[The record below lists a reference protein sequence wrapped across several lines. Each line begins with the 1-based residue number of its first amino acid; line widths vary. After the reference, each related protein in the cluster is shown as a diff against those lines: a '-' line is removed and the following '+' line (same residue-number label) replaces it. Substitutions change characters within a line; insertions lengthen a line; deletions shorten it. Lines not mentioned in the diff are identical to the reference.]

1 MKALRHLLISAVIL
15 LAGPQPGWA
24 QSVTELYVSPDT
36 LSLTVGQKQGLAV
49 QAFDNNGNAILRMTF
64 HTTDDAVV
72 VVEGTGTVTAV
83 GPGTAQV
90 IVSAGRK
97 SKAVFVQVG
106 GEPTTASS
114 AAMIRVPAPLP
125 EFASVVVQPAAIYA
139 LPGEK
144 ARAVAFGVRAD
155 GSMVGRL
162 KAVWK
167 SIRPDVATVGD
178 TSGVVTALVPGEG
191 SVQAMMPNGLAA
203 MVPVFVSA
211 DEFFVQLN
219 ALVLQA
225 NDSFTL
231 STVVPKQRGRHL
243 VNSDLQWASTN
254 LAIVQVSTEGVAKG
268 VAPGQAEIIVKGFG
282 QERRLPVNIYPPIAR
297 FLTSPKLS
305 DTVRIPLLASREFK
319 VRAEAADST
328 TIPDVPIDWV
338 LGDTSI
344 ATLNKASGLLTAKQ
358 LGTTTLA
365 FSARGF
371 APLSWTVQIVAAT
384 LGLDRS
390 RVALSPGQKT
400 KLSVSY
406 LNEQKKPGA
415 SAAGVTWSSNNPG
428 VARVGADGTV
438 QAIAPGRA
446 MISAVAGPG
455 DPVAAV
461 VMVSGDMLLVSSRF
475 GKLGIFS
482 LLNTPNRVFVP
493 IAADSSSN
501 NIDPAYSP
509 DRTRLA
515 FSSDRSAGNYDIYVA
530 DADGQNATRLT
541 NDPGPD
547 LQPVWTPDGQA
558 IVFTG
563 TRGGVKRIM
572 MMQVNGTA
580 LHELA
585 GLPGGAQDPVIS
597 PNGNTLAFTGFPVA
611 KNLQSDIY
619 TFSLAGTG
627 ASVVAMGAKDRQEH
641 NPAYLPTGELVYVV
655 DRKDK
660 KEMNLVLRRSS
671 AVPLVSSDAPITAI
685 AISPD
690 GSRIAWATS
699 RTLDKNRTETALLW
713 RTLPTG
719 PDTPVQLLPGERVA
733 SPSF

>member
-1 MKALRHLLISAVIL
+1 
-15 LAGPQPGWA
+15 
-24 QSVTELYVSPDT
+24 
-36 LSLTVGQKQGLAV
+36 
-49 QAFDNNGNAILRMTF
+49 MTF

-106 GEPTTASS
+106 GEPTTSS
-114 AAMIRVPAPLP
+114 TAATIKVPAPLP

-167 SIRPDVATVGD
+167 SIRPDIAAVGD
-178 TSGVVTALVPGEG
+178 TSGIVTALVPGEG

-219 ALVLQA
+219 ALVLQV

-254 LAIVQVSTEGVAKG
+254 LAIAQVSTEGVVKG
-268 VAPGQAEIIVKGFG
+268 VAHGQAEIVVKGFG

-305 DTVRIPLLASREFK
+305 DTVRVPLLASREFK

-328 TIPDVPIDWV
+328 IIPDVPIDWV

-344 ATLNKASGLLTAKQ
+344 AAFSRASGLLTSKQ
-358 LGTTTLA
+358 LGTITLSFA
-365 FSARGF
+365 ARGF
-371 APLSWTVQIVAAT
+371 APRTWTVQVVAAT
-384 LGLDRS
+384 LGLDRRVS
-390 RVALSPGQKT
+390 RFPPARRP
-400 KLSVSY
+400 VSRY
-406 LNEQKKPGA
+406 RISTSRRKPGA
-415 SAAGVTWSSNNPG
+415 AAAGHLELQQS
-428 VARVGADGTV
+428 RRR
-438 QAIAPGRA
+438 PGRRRRDGA
-446 MISAVAGPG
+446 GHSPWSRHDLRGRGPG
-455 DPVAAV
+455 RPGHRRRHGVGRHAACLQPVWQTGSFLPGQHA
-461 VMVSGDMLLVSSRF
+461 R
-475 GKLGIFS
+475 
-482 LLNTPNRVFVP
+482 TVFIP
-493 IAADSSSN
+493 IVADRSSN

-515 FSSDRSAGNYDIYVA
+515 FSSDRSGGNYDIYVA

-547 LQPVWTPDGQA
+547 LQPVWSPDGQA

-572 MMQVNGTA
+572 MMQVNGTG

-585 GLPGGAQDPVIS
+585 GLPGGAQDPIIS
-597 PNGNTLAFTGFPVA
+597 PDGNTLAFTGFPVA
-611 KNLQSDIY
+611 KNSQSDIY
-619 TFSLAGTG
+619 TLSLAGA
-627 ASVVAMGAKDRQEH
+627 ASPVVAMGAKDRQEH

-660 KEMNLVLRRSS
+660 KEMNVVLRRSS
-671 AVPLVSSDAPITAI
+671 AAPLVSSDDSDDRHLPLRPMVPALRGPPAAPWT
-685 AISPD
+685 
-690 GSRIAWATS
+690 RIEPRRPCS
-699 RTLDKNRTETALLW
+699 GVRCPLR
-713 RTLPTG
+713 
-719 PDTPVQLLPGERVA
+719 PDTPVQLLPGERVS

>member
-1 MKALRHLLISAVIL
+1 MRALRHLLLPSVIL
-15 LAGPQPGWA
+15 LAGPKPGWG

-49 QAFDNNGNAILRMTF
+49 QAFDSNGNAILRLTF
-64 HTTDDAVV
+64 HSTDDAVV

-83 GPGTAQV
+83 GPGAAQV
-90 IVSAGRK
+90 LVSAGRK
-97 SKAVFVQVG
+97 SKSVYVLVT
-106 GEPTTASS
+106 GEPTTSSS
-114 AAMIRVPAPLP
+114 AATIKVPAPLP
-125 EFASVVVQPAAIYA
+125 EFSSVVVQPAAIYA

-144 ARAVAFGVRAD
+144 ARAVAFGVRSD

-167 SIRPDVATVGD
+167 SIRPDIASVGD
-178 TSGVVTALVPGEG
+178 TSGIVTAIVPGEG

-211 DEFFVQLN
+211 DEFAFQLN
-219 ALVLQA
+219 ALVLQVS
-225 NDSFTL
+225 DSFTL
-231 STVVPKQRGRHL
+231 SAVVPKQRNRHL
-243 VNSDLQWASTN
+243 VNGDLQWASTN
-254 LAIVQVSTEGVAKG
+254 LAIAQVSTEGEVKG
-268 VAPGQAEIIVKGFG
+268 VAPGQAEIIVRGFG
-282 QERRLPVNIYPPIAR
+282 QERRLPVNVYPPIAR

-305 DTVRIPLLASREFK
+305 DTVRVPLLASREFK

-328 TIPDVPIDWV
+328 VIPDVPFDWV
-338 LGDTSI
+338 LADTSI
-344 ATLNKASGLLTAKQ
+344 AAFNRASGLLTSKQ
-358 LGTTTLA
+358 LGTTTLSFA
-365 FSARGF
+365 ARGF
-371 APLSWTVQIVAAT
+371 APLSWTIQVVAAT

-390 RVALSPGQKT
+390 RVALAPGQKT

-415 SAAGVTWSSNNPG
+415 AASGVTWSSNNPA
-428 VARVGADGTV
+428 VARIGADGTV

-446 MISAVAGPG
+446 VISAIAGPG
-455 DPVAAV
+455 DPVTAI

-475 GKLGIFS
+475 GKLGVFS
-482 LLNTPNRVFVP
+482 LVNSPNRVFIP
-493 IAADSSSN
+493 IVADSTSN

-515 FSSDRSAGNYDIYVA
+515 FSSDRAGGNYDIYVA

-547 LQPVWTPDGQA
+547 LQPVWTPDGHA

-572 MMQVNGTA
+572 MMQVNGTG

-585 GLPGGAQDPVIS
+585 GVPGGAQDPVIS
-597 PNGNTLAFTGFPVA
+597 PNGNTLAFTGFPTP
-611 KNLQSDIY
+611 KGPQSDIY
-619 TFSLAGTG
+619 TLSLTGTG
-627 ASVVAMGAKDRQEH
+627 APVVVMGAKDRQEH
-641 NPAYLPTGELVYVV
+641 LPAFLPTGELVYVV
-655 DRKDK
+655 DRKEK
-660 KEMNLVLRRSS
+660 KELNLVMRRSS
-671 AVPLVSSDAPITAI
+671 AAPLVSSDAPITAI

-690 GSRIAWATS
+690 GSRIAWSTS
-699 RTLDKNRTETALLW
+699 RTIDKNRTETALLW